1 MIFRAFL
8 ALLHLCG
15 NIRTEF
21 YAKKNRH
28 RKWQSAEKKGG
39 EKVASSNEKKIYE
52 NMKSLEEWAFAG
64 LSQKEMAEMLGMAYS
79 TFRKLRG
86 EIPALSALLKKSA
99 DFLKAEQKKEV
110 ESVEVSLLNRCLGYN
125 ADIKKHMKVKKPML
139 GAGERE
145 GHHGGSAGGSDGAAA
160 HPGGRRGN
168 QILSFEQSKG
178 QMEGEPRQA
187 GAGEEARCERH
198 EAHEACGAGGERR
211 RCERKDDRRNLRGSG
226 KRWSRCRGMTFYEM
240 RRNTLKPFFVSRQ
253 RKARLCPSG

>member
-1 MIFRAFL
+1 MRFRAFL

-15 NIRTEF
+15 DMRAEI

-79 TFRKLRG
+79 TFRELRKK
-86 EIPALSALLKKSA
+86 IPALSALLKKSA

-125 ADIKKHMKVKKPML
+125 ADIKKHMKVKKPMQ
-139 GAGERE
+139 GADGKVLMDENGKVITEEVLEEVTEQQHIPADVGAIKFYLLNKAKDKWKENPDRLE
-145 GHHGGSAGGSDGAAA
+145 LEKKRVANDTKRTKLAEQAASGGGVSGKTIEE
-160 HPGGRRGN
+160 
-168 QILSFEQSKG
+168 IL
-178 QMEGEPRQA
+178 
-187 GAGEEARCERH
+187 EEAESG
-198 EAHEACGAGGERR
+198 GADAE
-211 RCERKDDRRNLRGSG
+211 
-226 KRWSRCRGMTFYEM
+226 
-240 RRNTLKPFFVSRQ
+240 V
-253 RKARLCPSG
+253 